1 MSAPTASPSRP
12 PAHHNAPPLPGADPA
27 GNQAGADPET
37 PRQAFRRG
45 MIQALPFL
53 LVLIPFGLLFGVI
66 AQTAGFDVSQTM
78 GFSVLVLAGAS
89 QFTAVELLSHDAP
102 VLLVIASAL
111 AINLRMAMYSAS
123 LVPIIGA
130 ARPWERAFAAYALT
144 DQSFAMAVQNAE
156 RRPQA
161 TLAQRLAHFWG
172 AAVVICPP
180 WVVATY
186 VGATVGN
193 VIPADW
199 PLDFAVPITFLSMVA
214 PMLRTWAHLAAAT
227 VAIGVALVLAGMP
240 NGTGLLI
247 AGPAGMCAG
256 AAVEAW
262 TDGRK
267 RSA

>member
-1 MSAPTASPSRP
+1 MSAPTAPLSRP
-12 PAHHNAPPLPGADPA
+12 SPANPPAQHNAPTLR
-27 GNQAGADPET
+27 GADPET

-130 ARPWERAFAAYALT
+130 ARPWERALAAYALT

-262 TDGRK
+262 TEGRK